1 MRANRPASL
10 HFSAFEMLFRA
21 EKVFNS
27 YLWKTLLKTWVNGSQ
42 TFEIH
47 GLLALCTHF
56 VQTCYVLQSPMIN
69 IITAII
75 AIAIKENGFDP
86 PFI

>member
-10 HFSAFEMLFRA
+10 HSSAFEMLFRA

-27 YLWKTLLKTWVNGSQ
+27 YLWKTLLKTWVDGSQ

-56 VQTCYVLQSPMIN
+56 VQILFTAKSP
-69 IITAII
+69 IISRLA
-75 AIAIKENGFDP
+75 AKA
-86 PFI
+86 